1 MESTD
6 ETTITGMTDT
16 SLEIPNSTE
25 GTVSEDAKEWNGID
39 EIESACMA
47 CGGTGITRLMIH
59 KIPNFRELILASFR
73 CHECDEFNNEVTFGG
88 EIQLQGCVIEL
99 QVENK
104 SDLNRQLVK
113 ADSASL
119 RIPFLDFEIPA
130 TTQKGQISTIEG
142 FLTTASKNLSLHQ
155 QERLEE
161 YPEAG
166 KKVAEIIL
174 ALSKIVGG
182 DESMFPFK
190 VILDDPAGNS
200 FIENFMAPKKDP
212 QMVFRY
218 YYRSPAQDE
227 ALGLQP
233 NRGMFRDDKESNF
246 TALMSGGFGA
256 RDDEERLGRSEVISI
271 PSHCPNCGT
280 EGSSLTAVTDIP
292 HFKEVI
298 IMAFTCE
305 NCGFRNNEV
314 KGGGAVP
321 TLGTEVSLRVTG
333 VDDLKRDVLKS
344 DSALVRIPELVKHN

>member
-1 MESTD
+1 MESTG
-6 ETTITGMTDT
+6 ESTLTSITD
-16 SLEIPNSTE
+16 SSPEIANSTE
-25 GTVSEDAKEWNGID
+25 ETVSEDTKEWNGID
-39 EIESACMA
+39 EIESACMV
-47 CGGTGITRLMIH
+47 CGGKGITRLMIH

-73 CHECDEFNNEVTFGG
+73 CNECDEFNNEVTFGG

-99 QVENK
+99 QIQNK

-130 TTQKGQISTIEG
+130 LTQKGQISTIEG
-142 FLTTASKNLSLHQ
+142 FLTTASKNLSFHQ
-155 QERLEE
+155 QERLEQ

-166 KKVAEIIL
+166 QKVAEIIL
-174 ALSKIVGG
+174 TLSKIVGG

-190 VILDDPAGNS
+190 IILDDPAGNS
-200 FIENFMAPKKDP
+200 FIENFQAPKKDP

-218 YYRSPAQDE
+218 YYRSPEQDE
-227 ALGLQP
+227 ALGLPP
-233 NRGMFRDDKESNF
+233 NRGVFRDDKDSNF
-246 TALMSGGFGA
+246 TALMNGGFGNG
-256 RDDEERLGRSEVISI
+256 DERLGRSEVISI
-271 PSHCPNCGT
+271 PSQCPNCGT
-280 EGSSLTAVTDIP
+280 EGNSLTAVTDIP

-321 TLGTEVSLRVTG
+321 TLGTEVTLRVTAAE
-333 VDDLKRDVLKS
+333 DLKRDVLKS
-344 DSALVRIPELVKHN
+344 DSALVRIPELVICR